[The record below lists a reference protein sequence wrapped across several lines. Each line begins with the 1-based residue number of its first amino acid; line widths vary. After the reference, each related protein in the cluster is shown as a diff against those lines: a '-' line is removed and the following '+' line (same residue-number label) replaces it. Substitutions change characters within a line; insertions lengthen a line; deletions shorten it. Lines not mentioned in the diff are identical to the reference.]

1 MEIKGYNIAYGYM
14 GYCPQDSRAN
24 EDGYALF
31 DSENDYDNYIAELL
45 TNSREN

>member
-1 MEIKGYNIAYGYM
+1 MEIKGYNISIGYM

-31 DSENDYDNYIAELL
+31 DSENDYDNYVAELL
-45 TNSREN
+45 VDTREN